1 MPWPDDKEMTLI
13 PAEFA
18 LLDDPG
24 AALKAR
30 CQLIRAARSRIQAQ
44 YYSWEEDGSG
54 KLLLSE
60 LLHAARRGVRVQLL
74 IDDLYAGDNRFLEM
88 VAHQPGIEVR
98 LFNPFWLR
106 GWRRLTLLL
115 EGLLSFRRI
124 NHRMHNKLLLVDGCQ
139 MVIGGRNIG
148 DRYFGLGASPHFVDL
163 DLLCRGPLC
172 RQAAQGFGLFW
183 HSRWSHPIRR
193 LLRRALLPAEIE
205 AVNDFLLT
213 LTEPAVAAVYDL
225 PASLFDEEPVPL
237 RWHPGQ
243 GECWFDRPGKGLVS
257 RPTTAPL
264 LGRKLAGNLGTLR
277 LVSPYLILTRGL
289 RRQLKRQRQAGMAIE
304 ILTNSLASTDV
315 PLVYGAY
322 RRHRPW
328 LVRQGI
334 ALAELESE
342 ALSLHAKLIL
352 MGDEEALLGSFNLD
366 PRSLLLNTELM
377 LHLRCP
383 ALCAE
388 LQQWLARWQQA
399 AVQPM
404 LTPPSALRRLL
415 ARLSDWLPLHPW
427 L

>member
-1 MPWPDDKEMTLI
+1 MI

-30 CQLIRAARSRIQAQ
+30 CQLIRAARHRIQAQ

-54 KLLLSE
+54 KLLLAE
-60 LLHAARRGVRVQLL
+60 LLRAARRGVRVQLL
-74 IDDLYAGDNRFLEM
+74 IDDLYAGDNRLLEM
-88 VAHQPGIEVR
+88 VAHEPGIEVR

-124 NHRMHNKLLLVDGCQ
+124 NHRMHNKLLLVDGCEG
-139 MVIGGRNIG
+139 VIGGRNIG
-148 DRYFGLGASPHFVDL
+148 DRYFGLGEPPHFVDL
-163 DLLCRGPLC
+163 DLICRGPLC
-172 RQAAQGFGLFW
+172 RQAGQGFDLYW
-183 HSRWSHPIRR
+183 ESRWSHPIRR
-193 LLRRALLPAEIE
+193 LLRRALLPAEIA
-205 AVNDFLLT
+205 AVNDFLLS

-225 PASLFDEEPVPL
+225 PASLFDDEPVPL
-237 RWHPGQ
+237 RWHPGR
-243 GECWFDRPGKGLVS
+243 GAFWFDRPGKGLGA
-257 RPTTAPL
+257 RPTMAAE
-264 LGRKLAGNLGTLR
+264 LGRRLAANPGPLR

-289 RRQLKRQRQAGMAIE
+289 RRHLKRQLKSGVRVE

-328 LVRQGI
+328 LARQGI
-334 ALAELESE
+334 GLFELEAE

-352 MGDEEALLGSFNLD
+352 MGEEEALLGSFNLD

-377 LHLRCP
+377 LHLHCP
-383 ALCAE
+383 SLCAE
-388 LQQWLARWQQA
+388 LRRWLMGWQQVSVQRA
-399 AVQPM
+399 AS
-404 LTPPSALRRLL
+404 PPSALRRLL
-415 ARLSDWLPLHPW
+415 ARLSKGLSSLHPW